1 MYDSVKTAQKI
12 KDICRTKGVTAVQ
25 LAQKCGSNR
34 NIFRYI
40 AIQDLTNIKL
50 FCDIAQFLGV
60 GLDDIVIFDGA
71 EID

>member
-1 MYDSVKTAQKI
+1 MYNSVKTAQKI
-12 KDICRTKGVTAVQ
+12 KGICKAKGITGVQ
-25 LAQKCGSNR
+25 LAQNCGSNR

-60 GLDDIVIFDGA
+60 GLDDIVVFDEM
-71 EID
+71 EIK